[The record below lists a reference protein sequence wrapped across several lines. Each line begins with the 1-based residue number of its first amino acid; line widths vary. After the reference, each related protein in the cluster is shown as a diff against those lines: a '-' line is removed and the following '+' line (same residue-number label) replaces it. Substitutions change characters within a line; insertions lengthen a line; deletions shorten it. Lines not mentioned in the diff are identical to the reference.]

1 MKLTLDGPV
10 ARVTL
15 SRRNL
20 LTLLNKLSDPESKR
34 TLVKKGESTLLL
46 VTAEEDDLH
55 YKDRPEGG
63 PGEVHPK
70 HNPTLLKEAA

>member
-55 YKDRPEGG
+55 YKDRPEGE